1 MIFIFK
7 FYNVVSVKKS
17 CILCIEF
24 NVFELV
30 VWEMFGIKCVFCVID
45 YVGGWYWCGLV
56 IYVIMCNN
64 ILKYL

>member
-1 MIFIFK
+1 M
-7 FYNVVSVKKS
+7 KKS
-17 CILCIEF
+17 CILCIVF

-30 VWEMFGIKCVFCVID
+30 GWEMFGIKCVFCVID

>member
-1 MIFIFK
+1 M
-7 FYNVVSVKKS
+7 KKS

-30 VWEMFGIKCVFCVID
+30 GWEMFGINCVFCVID

>member
-1 MIFIFK
+1 M
-7 FYNVVSVKKS
+7 YLVWKKS

-30 VWEMFGIKCVFCVID
+30 GWEMFGINCVFCVID